1 MLRWV
6 VRLIRRVYSSEIWA
20 GWGEVVS
27 DWDGGRDGEWGGGGT
42 MMLVFSSAVMMESW
56 RILSRGVWW
65 DSR

>member
-27 DWDGGRDGEWGGGGT
+27 DWDGGRDGEWGWGRYDDVG
-42 MMLVFSSAVMMESW
+42 F
-56 RILSRGVWW
+56 
-65 DSR
+65 